1 MLPRILIFG
10 VSVVFVNPDVLNQV
24 GPLLLKAAAGLAIT
38 GLLGIFMWPLKKVNK
53 EWKALKQEQ
62 TSIHSELVRQ
72 RENCLS
78 TLQAQ
83 GATMIDLQSK
93 TVGILEGVRL
103 DLAEQTGYLRASVQP
118 LRRRAAKK

>member
-1 MLPRILIFG
+1 MA
-10 VSVVFVNPDVLNQV
+10 FVADPERWSQI
-24 GPLLLKAAAGLAIT
+24 GPLALKAVVGLVIT
-38 GLLGIFMWPLKKVNK
+38 GVIMWPWKKVNK
-53 EWKALKQEQ
+53 AWKDLKEEQ
-62 TSIHSELVRQ
+62 ASIHTELVKQ

-103 DLAEQTGYLRASVQP
+103 DLAEQTGYLRASAQP
-118 LRRRAAKK
+118 MRRRAAKK

>member
-1 MLPRILIFG
+1 MSPRILLWSSI
-10 VSVVFVNPDVLNQV
+10 VYVNPELLNQV

-38 GLLGIFMWPLKKVNK
+38 GLLGVFMWPFRKARKEWTELKK
-53 EWKALKQEQ
+53 EQ
-62 TSIHSELVRQ
+62 ASIHTELVRQ

-103 DLAEQTGYLRASVQP
+103 DLAEQTGYLRASVPP
-118 LRRRAAKK
+118 LRRRTAKK